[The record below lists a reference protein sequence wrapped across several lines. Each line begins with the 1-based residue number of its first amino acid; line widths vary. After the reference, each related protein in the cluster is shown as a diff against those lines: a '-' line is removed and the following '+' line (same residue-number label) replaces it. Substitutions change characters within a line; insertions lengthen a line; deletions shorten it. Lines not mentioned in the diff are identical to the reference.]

1 MGRKGRSFSFNRENS
16 EEKENKKLCGVT
28 SISQQLN
35 SFINASTQVTLLT
48 PPALQCDTGVQ
59 VAQTVMSDLLSS
71 PHHPAVNPN
80 IILDNFLLDLRQSI
94 ITRLDTPPSDSL
106 TQPTFLNITRC
117 PLSNQINILSLYLLL
132 KLILSALR
140 SGQES
145 LPPLQTPSVTVTFS
159 LSLRHSLMCRFSIL
173 ISVRD
178 GGFAKHF
185 THFQFCKFCFNFVSR
200 CGVSM

>member
-35 SFINASTQVTLLT
+35 SFINASTQVTLIT
-48 PPALQCDTGVQ
+48 PPALQSDSGVQ

-132 KLILSALR
+132 KLSALR

-159 LSLRHSLMCRFSIL
+159 LSLRHSLMCHFSIL
-173 ISVRD
+173 ISVRNGD
-178 GGFAKHF
+178 FAKHF

-200 CGVSM
+200 PGVSM

>member
-35 SFINASTQVTLLT
+35 SFINASTQVTLIT
-48 PPALQCDTGVQ
+48 PPALQSDSGVQ

-132 KLILSALR
+132 KLSALR

-200 CGVSM
+200 PGVSM